1 MNKTRYRSAAHQ
13 PHSEDGRITVL
24 LIGLVTVALLA
35 VAVGVI
41 ITSVHL
47 QQRALLSCADR
58 ISAAGA
64 AVLSAEN
71 YYGEGGAELAVP
83 SESGAR
89 QEAFR
94 TLERLSTTTC
104 AVGQGVDI
112 TDLRVGENVIQV
124 TVRTHATLPLL
135 PPVLQGVAAPTMTQS
150 SSARTV

>member
-1 MNKTRYRSAAHQ
+1 MNRNRYRSAAHQ

-35 VAVGVI
+35 VAVGVV

-58 ISAAGA
+58 ISAGA

-71 YYGEGGAELAVP
+71 YYGEGGAELAAP

-94 TLERLSTTTC
+94 TLERLLTTTC

-112 TDLRVGENVIQV
+112 TDLTVGENVIQV
-124 TVRTHATLPLL
+124 TVRTQATLPLL